1 VTNIY
6 KSEEGKQ
13 KVEALYRLALQR
25 WPVPNRQLLVPT
37 CQGDTFVIASGEQNQ
52 EAVVLLHGSGTN
64 SAIWLRDVAELA
76 TRYRVY
82 AIDIIGE
89 PGLSSP
95 SRPPLKSDAHASWLD
110 GVWNHL
116 GLARASIVGV
126 SLGGWLA
133 LDYAVRRPERVTAL
147 SLVSPSGIGS
157 QNQLFMLKAGLLLM
171 LGKWGLR
178 KSFKAAAGNSKS
190 VPSAAAAFVTTIFQ
204 HFRPRMER
212 IPIRTD
218 AELAGLKMPL
228 QVVIGGNDALIRSK
242 DTRDRVRR
250 LVPHAEV
257 VYLEREGHI
266 LPSQSAAIGAFLR
279 DATRRDLRS
288 EIA

>member
-1 VTNIY
+1 VTTSIY

-13 KVEALYRLALQR
+13 KIEALYRQALQR

-37 CQGDTFVIASGEQNQ
+37 RQGDTFVIASGEPN
-52 EAVVLLHGSGTN
+52 ETPIVLLHGSGTN
-64 SAIWLRDVAELA
+64 SAVWMRDVAELA
-76 TRYRVY
+76 ERYRVY
-82 AIDIIGE
+82 AIDVIGE
-89 PGLSSP
+89 PGLSAP
-95 SRPPLKSDAHASWLD
+95 SRPPLTSDAYAAWLD
-110 GVWNHL
+110 DVWTHL
-116 GLARASIVGV
+116 GLARAGIIGV

-133 LDYAVRRPERVTAL
+133 LDYAIRRPERVEAL
-147 SLVSPSGIGS
+147 SLVSPAGIGS
-157 QNQLFMLKAGLLLM
+157 QNQLFMLKAGVLLM

-178 KSFKAAAGNSKS
+178 KSFKAAAGSN

-218 AELAGLKMPL
+218 AELAGLNIPV
-228 QVVIGGNDALIRSK
+228 QIVVGGHDAMIRSK
-242 DTRDRVRR
+242 ETRDRITR
-250 LVPHAEV
+250 LVPRAEV

-266 LPSQSAAIGAFLR
+266 LPRQTIAIARFLR
-279 DATRRDLRS
+279 DALSDNRRS